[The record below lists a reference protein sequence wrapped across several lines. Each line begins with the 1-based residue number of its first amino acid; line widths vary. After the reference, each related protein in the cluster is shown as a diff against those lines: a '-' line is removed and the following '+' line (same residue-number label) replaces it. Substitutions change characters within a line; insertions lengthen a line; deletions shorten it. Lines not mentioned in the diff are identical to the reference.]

1 MKLNR
6 ELSQLCWLEVK
17 HFVQDDTKSAKIL
30 LSCAQ
35 HITPMSVAN

>member
-17 HFVQDDTKSAKIL
+17 HFVQDNTKFARKL